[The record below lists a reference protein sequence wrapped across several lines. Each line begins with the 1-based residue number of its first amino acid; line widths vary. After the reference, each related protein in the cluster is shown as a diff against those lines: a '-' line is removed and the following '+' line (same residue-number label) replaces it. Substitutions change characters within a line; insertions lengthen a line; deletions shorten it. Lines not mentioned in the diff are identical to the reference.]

1 MRLIRFSYS
10 DTMGKTVFPA
20 PPLHLHAMSRF
31 LLASLCLSLL
41 ATGARAATYHVGPER
56 ADKTLGA
63 VLPRLEAGDV
73 VEVDG
78 GNYHE
83 TARLAMQGTREKP
96 IIIRGVGPT
105 RAVFDADGLD
115 TEGRGHVPR
124 GVFQIEGA
132 YISLEH
138 LEFRGARN
146 GQNAAG
152 VRLLD
157 STNATI
163 RDCVVSHCDMGIFG
177 GDTQTALI
185 EDCEIFENG
194 TDKFNG
200 GSHNFYMQGNRVVV
214 RRCYIHDALFG
225 QNFKSRAHSNELW
238 WNWITDSQEGEIGIV
253 DAAGDTDK
261 PHSNTL
267 LVGNVISSRPE
278 RAGNNQK
285 FVLFGSE
292 SGSSHD
298 GTLFMFR
305 NTCIAGSKR
314 IAFVNLSDAKA
325 RAVISGNAFVGSPTL
340 LVTPQTP
347 LSVLAAHNLL
357 PTGTALPPNWTNTPL
372 PTMQYEDGEGA
383 IHTVKMDEGQVAPR

>member
-1 MRLIRFSYS
+1 MSSFR
-10 DTMGKTVFPA
+10 TV
-20 PPLHLHAMSRF
+20 LLCVS
-31 LLASLCLSLL
+31 LLAS
-41 ATGARAATYHVGPER
+41 GARAATYHVGPER

-63 VLPRLEAGDV
+63 VLPRLEAGDI

-78 GNYHE
+78 GDYHE
-83 TARLAMQGTREKP
+83 TARLAMQGTRDKP
-96 IIIRGVGPT
+96 IIVRGVGPL
-105 RAVFDADGLD
+105 RPVFDADGLD

-132 YISLEH
+132 YISVEH
-138 LEFRGARN
+138 LEFRNARN

-177 GDTQTALI
+177 GDKKTALI

-200 GSHNFYMQGNRVVV
+200 GSHNFYMSGNRVVV
-214 RRCYIHDALFG
+214 RRCSIHDSLFG
-225 QNFKSRAHSNELW
+225 QNYKSRAHSNELW

-253 DAAGDTDK
+253 DAAGATDK

-278 RAGNNQK
+278 RAGNAQK

-292 SGSSHD
+292 SGNPHD

-305 NTCIAGSKR
+305 NTCIAGNKR
-314 IAFVNLSDAKA
+314 IAFINLSDPKA
-325 RAVISGNAFVGSPTL
+325 RAVIENNAFLGSPTL
-340 LVTPQTP
+340 LVTPQAP
-347 LSVLAAHNLL
+347 LSTVAAHNLL
-357 PTGTALPPNWTNTPL
+357 PTGVALPPNWTNAPL
-372 PTMQYEDGEGA
+372 PSMQYEDGEGA
-383 IHTVKMDEGQVAPR
+383 LHTIHIDEGPPAPRGDSLNERMPR

>member
-1 MRLIRFSYS
+1 
-10 DTMGKTVFPA
+10 
-20 PPLHLHAMSRF
+20 MSPFRIV
-31 LLASLCLSLL
+31 LLCVPLL

-63 VLPRLEAGDV
+63 VLPRLEAGDI

-78 GNYHE
+78 GDYHE
-83 TARLAMQGTREKP
+83 TARLTMQSTREKP
-96 IIIRGVGPT
+96 IIIRGIGPT
-105 RAVFDADGLD
+105 RPIFDADGLD

-138 LEFRGARN
+138 LEFRDARN

-177 GDTQTALI
+177 GDKETALI
-185 EDCEIFENG
+185 EDSEIFENG

-200 GSHNFYMQGNRVVV
+200 GSHNFYMSGNRVVV

-225 QNFKSRAHSNELW
+225 QNFKSRAHYNELW

-253 DAAGDTDK
+253 DAAGATDK
-261 PHSNTL
+261 PNSNAL

-314 IAFVNLSDAKA
+314 IAFVNLCDPKA
-325 RAVISGNAFVGSPTL
+325 RAIIANNAFLGGPTL

-347 LSVLAAHNLL
+347 LPSIVVDNLL
-357 PTGTALPPNWTNTPL
+357 SPMGALRLDWLHL
-372 PTMQYEDGEGA
+372 PIPAMRYEDGEGVT
-383 IHTVKMDEGQVAPR
+383 HTLQIDEGEGAPR

>member
-1 MRLIRFSYS
+1 MFPFR
-10 DTMGKTVFPA
+10 TV
-20 PPLHLHAMSRF
+20 
-31 LLASLCLSLL
+31 LLCVSLL
-41 ATGARAATYHVGPER
+41 TTGARAATFHVGPTR
-56 ADKTLGA
+56 DDKTLGA
-63 VLPRLEAGDV
+63 VLPRLKAGDI
-73 VEVDG
+73 VEMDAG
-78 GNYHE
+78 TYHE

-96 IIIRGVGPT
+96 IIIRGVGPI
-105 RAVFDADGLD
+105 RPVFDADGLD

-138 LEFRGARN
+138 LEFRNARN

-177 GDTQTALI
+177 GDKDTALI

-238 WNWITDSQEGEIGIV
+238 WNWITNSQEGEIGLV
-253 DAAGDTDK
+253 DAAGITDK

-305 NTCIAGSKR
+305 NTCVAGSKR

-325 RAVISGNAFVGSPTL
+325 RAVISNNAFFGSPTL
-340 LVTPQTP
+340 LITPQAP
-347 LSVLAAHNLL
+347 LSIVAAHNLL
-357 PTGTALPPNWTNTPL
+357 PTGVPLPLNWTNAPL
-372 PTMQYEDGEGA
+372 ASMQYEDGEGA
-383 IHTVKMDEGQVAPR
+383 LHTIHMDEGALAPR